1 MDILLAVW
9 ILQVGLSPLVT
20 INLIDGVHVTL
31 SGRPTNYDMI
41 RTELR
46 GARELDMKDPLGR
59 ARELPEPHRRI
70 LAWTALW
77 IWLYN

>member
-46 GARELDMKDPLGR
+46 GAREPDVEDPLGR
-59 ARELPEPHRRI
+59 AWELPEPHPENLGLDRFMDMAI
-70 LAWTALW
+70 
-77 IWLYN
+77 